1 MFFMEIFSHHFR
13 PFLLSAKKAAYIFYQ
28 FFLIFC
34 SLSAQRIRLHIL
46 IQQLIRIQFWTIA
59 RQIKNR
65 ERSPIFNNPFANPP
79 GSMCRVTVDN
89 QEHFPVV
96 LLHQPTHKI
105 NEYPAVKLAL
115 VHHKC
120 QMASVGDRR
129 DHIASKSLPRPRYNR
144 RLSTFGIRSS
154 KSMVRT
160 HPGFVSPEYRR
171 PLCFGTIFYPR
182 VPLFHPAFDFLR
194 IPFVCS
200 SNWFLRRKSPPR
212 KITSGR
218 PYRKGY
224 TKSTLDEQCDCLP
237 CPKHK
242 RQFYLIRTTVGNR
255 TYNLRGLPRLQ
266 APTPR
271 TTARVGTQGF
281 RPFCLIGR
289 NPFFD
294 SFPSDTKYFG
304 SFASRF
310 SIQNCPYSFAPYI
323 FLSGR
328 RQGSEVFCSHS

>member
-1 MFFMEIFSHHFR
+1 MFFKEIIPYHFG
-13 PFLLSAKKAAYIFYQ
+13 PFLLSAEKAPYVFYQ
-28 FFLIFC
+28 FFLI
-34 SLSAQRIRLHIL
+34 SRPLSAQSICFHVL

-65 ERSPIFNNPFANPP
+65 ERSPILGNPCANPP

-89 QEHFPVV
+89 QEHFTVV
-96 LLHQPTHKI
+96 LFHQPTHKT
-105 NEYPAVKLAL
+105 NEYPAVKLGL
-115 VHHKC
+115 IHHKR

-129 DHIASKSLPRPRYNR
+129 DHIASKSLPCPRHNR
-144 RLSTFGIRSS
+144 RLSPFRISSS

-160 HPGFVSPEYRR
+160 HPSFVSPEYRR
-171 PLCFGTIFYPR
+171 SLGFGTMFYSR

-194 IPFVCS
+194 VPLVCS

-212 KITSGR
+212 KITPGR

-224 TKSTLDEQCDCLP
+224 SKSTLDEQRDCFP
-237 CPKHK
+237 RPKHK
-242 RQFYLIRTTVGNR
+242 RQLYLIRTTVCNR
-255 TYNLRGLPRLQ
+255 TYNLRGLPRFQ
-266 APTPR
+266 TSTPR

-281 RPFCLIGR
+281 RPFRLIGD

-294 SFPSDTKYFG
+294 SFPSDTKYLG

-310 SIQNCPYSFAPYI
+310 STQNCLYSFAPYI
-323 FLSGR
+323 FLPGR
-328 RQGSEVFCSHS
+328 WQGAEVFCSHS